1 MALGTGGRSVTLDRS
16 TSSLSH
22 TEQRTHEW
30 VTQQNNEE
38 HVTLCEY
45 DTIVLLARK
54 WKREQRRFQMG
65 S

>member
-1 MALGTGGRSVTLDRS
+1 MGTGGRNATLDRS

-30 VTQQNNEE
+30 VAKQNNEE

-54 WKREQRRFQMG
+54 
-65 S
+65 